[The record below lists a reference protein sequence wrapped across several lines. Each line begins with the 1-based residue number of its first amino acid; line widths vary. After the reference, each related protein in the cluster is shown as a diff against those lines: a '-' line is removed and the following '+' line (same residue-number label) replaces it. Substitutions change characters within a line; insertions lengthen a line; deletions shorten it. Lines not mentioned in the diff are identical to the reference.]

1 MMPVIQL
8 LDTVWRSWNG
18 IPDANQILALEIL
31 NELVNDLAESSRD
44 FVSEMRNGQVL
55 YEDAMQQ
62 LHAAEWDVDDDDD
75 EGPDNLKGWLD
86 DNLGVH
92 YTINEDLDIVGVV
105 ICVDWGGPN
114 IYVDTLQRVVRG
126 YWGLDE
132 HSVPLSEDI
141 CESIDDW
148 AQDRMERAI
157 ASR

>member
-1 MMPVIQL
+1 MSEEVIERVVRIAEEL
-8 LDTVWRSWNG
+8 ESFGASLES
-18 IPDANQILALEIL
+18 DAPP
-31 NELVNDLAESSRD
+31 S
-44 FVSEMRNGQVL
+44 F
-55 YEDAMQQ
+55 
-62 LHAAEWDVDDDDD
+62 DDDDD
-75 EGPDNLKGWLD
+75 EDPDNLKDWLD

-132 HSVPLSEDI
+132 HSVPLSEDL

-157 ASR
+157 ALR

>member
-1 MMPVIQL
+1 MSEEVIERVVRIAEEL
-8 LDTVWRSWNG
+8 ESLGASLES
-18 IPDANQILALEIL
+18 DAPP
-31 NELVNDLAESSRD
+31 S
-44 FVSEMRNGQVL
+44 F
-55 YEDAMQQ
+55 
-62 LHAAEWDVDDDDD
+62 DDDDD
-75 EGPDNLKGWLD
+75 EGPEGPDNLKDWLD

-105 ICVDWGGPN
+105 ICVGWGGPN

-132 HSVPLSEDI
+132 HTVPLSDDI